1 MEYLQDLPT
10 AQEPPRRQQQRPQTG
25 GGVVRHSAA
34 NNTDEGTVWERILGV
49 RELVKKEVHTHGEL
63 YYIHG

>member
-1 MEYLQDLPT
+1 M

-25 GGVVRHSAA
+25 GSVVRHSAA